1 MTQGTVTVQDLL
13 ILGGIVE
20 LDLAGAEAL
29 GYFEHEASRFL
40 HVREM
45 GRASGTA
52 GDGGYGRDRHA
63 NHRRGGHGAGLHDAV
78 QVIDAVSVGRDVLI
92 RDGKDLGQLA
102 NRILIDIQQIL
113 ADLQDVAFLDGGGD
127 RKAAGID
134 DVVSLGRVAGHRASI
149 CSALA
154 NASRLT

>member
-1 MTQGTVTVQDLL
+1 MVTAPILIFCIIISRISHGLQMTQGTVTVQDLL

-78 QVIDAVSVGRDVLI
+78 QVIDAVSVGLMM
-92 RDGKDLGQLA
+92 
-102 NRILIDIQQIL
+102 
-113 ADLQDVAFLDGGGD
+113 
-127 RKAAGID
+127 
-134 DVVSLGRVAGHRASI
+134 S
-149 CSALA
+149 
-154 NASRLT
+154 